1 MKEDQIYRDRR
12 AKIDEL
18 RAKNEKM
25 TARER
30 TKKAINFEEA
40 DRIPIDNWMVPEVVK
55 RCSEYWGCESEEE
68 LLAFLGKDIRD
79 NYGPSF
85 VGQEFK
91 KFDDGT
97 VADLWGVR
105 RKLVTYGRGTPA
117 EGTWKEV
124 AWSPLEHMTTVE
136 EIEAYEGWPSPDWWD
151 YSKLKQDCAA
161 WHPEY
166 FVLNKGDRLDRT
178 AQLKPMMYLRGIQQT
193 FIDLAQNPKIVE
205 CIRDHVVNY
214 FVEYN
219 PRVFEAADGEIDMFM
234 MGDDMGGQRGPLI
247 SVDMWRKYFKDAF
260 RKYCDIAHSYGLKV
274 MYHTCG
280 DVYQLIPDFIENGLD
295 NLQSLQ
301 PQATNMDIKKL
312 KQEFGKDLSFQGG
325 MDIQQVLPL
334 GTPED
339 VRKMVKYAV
348 DHAKQGG
355 GYIFGTSHAIQADTP
370 MENTVALF
378 EAYHEYAGYGS

>member
-1 MKEDQIYRDRR
+1 MKEDKVYKDRR
-12 AKIDEL
+12 EKINEL

-30 TKKAINFEEA
+30 ALKAINFEEA
-40 DRIPIDNWMVPEVVK
+40 DRVTIDNWMVPEIKK
-55 RCSEYWGCESEEE
+55 RCMEYWGCENEEE
-68 LLAFLGKDIRD
+68 LLAFLGVDVRD
-79 NYGPSF
+79 NYGPSY

-105 RKLVTYGRGTPA
+105 RRQVVYGKGTSH
-117 EGTWKEV
+117 EGIFKEV

-151 YSKLKQDCAA
+151 YSKMKQECEY

-193 FIDLAQNPKIVE
+193 FVDLAQNPKIVE
-205 CIRDHVVNY
+205 CIRDHIVNY

-219 PRVFEAADGEIDMFM
+219 PKVFEAADGEVDMFM
-234 MGDDMGGQRGPLI
+234 MGDDVGGQRGPLL
-247 SVDMWRKYFKDAF
+247 SPQMWRRYFKDAF
-260 RKYCDIAHSYGLKV
+260 RTYCDIAHKYGLKV

-280 DVYQLIPDFIENGLD
+280 DVYALIPDFIDCGLD
-295 NLQSLQ
+295 MLQSLQ
-301 PQATNMDIKKL
+301 PQATNMDIKRL

-334 GTPED
+334 GTPDD
-339 VRKMVKYAV
+339 VRKMVKYAA
-348 DHAKQGG
+348 DNAKPGG
-355 GYIFGTSHAIQADTP
+355 GYFFGTAHNIQADTD
-370 MENTVALF
+370 MQNVVALF
-378 EAYHEYAGYGS
+378 EAYHEYGVY

>member
-1 MKEDQIYRDRR
+1 MKEDQVYKDRR
-12 AKIDEL
+12 EKINEL

-30 TKKAINFEEA
+30 ALKAINFEEA
-40 DRIPIDNWMVPEVVK
+40 DRVTIDNWMVPEIKK
-55 RCSEYWGCESEEE
+55 RCMEYWGCESEEE
-68 LLAFLGKDIRD
+68 LLAFLGVDVRD
-79 NYGPSF
+79 NYGPSY

-105 RKLVTYGRGTPA
+105 RRQVVYGKGTSH
-117 EGTWKEV
+117 EGIFKEV

-136 EIEAYEGWPSPDWWD
+136 EIDAYEGWPSPEWWD
-151 YSKLKQDCAA
+151 YSNMKQECEY

-205 CIRDHVVNY
+205 CIRDHIVNY

-219 PRVFEAADGEIDMFM
+219 PKVFEAADGEVDMFM
-234 MGDDMGGQRGPLI
+234 MGDDVGGQRGPLL
-247 SVDMWRKYFKDAF
+247 SPEMWRRYFKDGF
-260 RKYCDIAHSYGLKV
+260 RTYCDIAHKYGLKV

-280 DVYQLIPDFIENGLD
+280 DVYALIPDFIDCGLD
-295 NLQSLQ
+295 MLQSLQ
-301 PQATNMDIKKL
+301 PQATNMDIKRL

-334 GTPED
+334 GTSDD
-339 VRKMVKYAV
+339 VRKMVKYAA
-348 DHAKQGG
+348 DNAKSGG
-355 GYIFGTSHAIQADTP
+355 GYFFGTSHNIQADTD
-370 MENTVALF
+370 MQNVVALF
-378 EAYHEYAGYGS
+378 EAYHEYGVY

>member
-1 MKEDQIYRDRR
+1 MKEDQVYKDRR
-12 AKIDEL
+12 EKINEL

-25 TARER
+25 TSRER
-30 TKKAINFEEA
+30 ALKAINFEEA
-40 DRIPIDNWMVPEVVK
+40 DRVTIDNWMVPEIKK
-55 RCSEYWGCESEEE
+55 RCMEHWGCENEEE
-68 LLAFLGKDIRD
+68 LLAFLGVDVRD
-79 NYGPSF
+79 NYGPSY

-105 RKLVTYGRGTPA
+105 RRQVVYGKGTSH
-117 EGTWKEV
+117 EGIFKEV

-136 EIEAYEGWPSPDWWD
+136 EIEAYEGWPSPEWWD
-151 YSKLKQDCAA
+151 YSKMKQECEY

-205 CIRDHVVNY
+205 CIRDHIVNY

-219 PRVFEAADGEIDMFM
+219 PKVFEAADGEVDMFM
-234 MGDDMGGQRGPLI
+234 MGDDVGGQRGPLL
-247 SVDMWRKYFKDAF
+247 SPDMWRRYFKDGF
-260 RKYCDIAHSYGLKV
+260 RTYCDIAHKYGLKV

-280 DVYQLIPDFIENGLD
+280 DVYALIPDFIDCGLD
-295 NLQSLQ
+295 MLQSLQ
-301 PQATNMDIKKL
+301 PQATNMDIKRL

-334 GTPED
+334 GTPDD
-339 VRKMVKYAV
+339 VRAMVKYAA
-348 DHAKQGG
+348 DNAKSGG
-355 GYIFGTSHAIQADTP
+355 GYFFGTAHNIQADTD
-370 MENTVALF
+370 MQNVVALF
-378 EAYHEYAGYGS
+378 EAYNEYGVY